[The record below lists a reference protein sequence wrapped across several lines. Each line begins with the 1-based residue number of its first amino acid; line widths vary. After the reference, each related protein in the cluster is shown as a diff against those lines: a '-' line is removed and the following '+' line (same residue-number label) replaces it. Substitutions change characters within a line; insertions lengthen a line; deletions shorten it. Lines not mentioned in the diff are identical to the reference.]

1 MAAEESTAPDP
12 VELSRRSVGRI
23 NRGDVAAR
31 GLSLG
36 EVRSER

>member
-1 MAAEESTAPDP
+1 MLQSATPDL

-31 GLSLG
+31 GLRLG
-36 EVRSER
+36 QLRSER